1 MSVRKQRWLEIGG
14 VVLIFLVALFIR
26 TYQLDRFPP
35 GLYNDEAAYGMDG
48 LAALHGDLRIFYE
61 RNNGREPLFIYL
73 LALAFQSLGATAYAI
88 RVTAAVVGA
97 ATVATTYWMVR
108 AIFQFDPQTNA
119 QPARWYA
126 GWVALFL
133 TFSYWHISLSRV
145 GFRAITLPLAL
156 TIAFALF
163 WMVWRR
169 LRQPG
174 GAPWTLTIIAGLAL
188 SLPLY
193 TYTAGRMAS
202 LLFASMVAAT
212 WLTAKHFAIDRTRL
226 FKTTGMMAAAALLGA
241 LPLLIY
247 FVRHPNYFAAHA
259 VEVSVLN
266 TQYAGDNPLL
276 ALITSIVKSLLLFV
290 TLPDGNLRHNPAQIP
305 VFDPLLALWL
315 LGGLGLAIYGWR
327 KLTTLFALLWF
338 LALVAPAVLSSEGA
352 PHSLRMIGL
361 LPIVYVLPVLAMAW
375 ATRLPPTRWQ
385 PFMRWLPLP
394 FLLIAATV
402 GVTSYFGAWTPLEQF
417 RGAFRTDYAD
427 FARSIAATD
436 TTQTVWVL
444 PLSPADALTDGK
456 FNTIDFFQH
465 DAGAYATLPVDA
477 TTAAAELERLTRGR
491 RFVNVL
497 RPADAPE
504 LQETAWI
511 FSDVQGLLDLLLRR
525 NSVGPPATDQAQAG
539 IPYTA
544 YELLDQRSFA
554 LPPTAQ
560 TVTDASFGGLFQLI
574 GVNLGGGNRW
584 EARAGQLTMPADQPL
599 WVVLQW
605 GASQPVTAMHK
616 TSLLLRDADGAI
628 AGQADALLVGDRHP
642 GVLESTYQIVE
653 PLPGLAPG
661 RYTLELRVYEDATGR
676 VYPVTRAG
684 EASAAFFPL
693 AAVTMTPPLQ
703 PSAEVAPQFTL
714 SNAPMPPDFQ
724 VMGYDLPGR
733 QLAPGDALP
742 LTLYFHAPL
751 TPTVDY
757 SVTVTLAEAE
767 RVAAQQTLTPGG
779 AAFPPSAWRAGEVMR
794 VPAALLIDS
803 AAANGVYR
811 LHFLVE
817 AEGRAIAD
825 FDLGEIE
832 VTGRPH
838 VMDAPP
844 IELPLEAS
852 FGDAVRLIGM
862 NSAPKI
868 VSAPGSSISL
878 TLVWQP
884 LLTEQRSLVRFV
896 QVLDAAGQ
904 LVAQQDAVPCDSGC
918 PATSWFA
925 GEYLQDPVSLALPSA
940 LPAGQYQLI
949 TGWYDPDSE
958 QRLPAFDAAH
968 NPMPDDAVILPAQV
982 RVKE

>member
-1 MSVRKQRWLEIGG
+1 MSVRKQHWLEIGL

-48 LAALHGDLRIFYE
+48 VAALHGDLRVFYE

-73 LALAFQSLGATAYAI
+73 LALAFQSLGATSYAI

-97 ATVATTYWMVR
+97 ATVVTTYWMVR
-108 AIFQFDPQTNA
+108 TLFQFDPQANA

-174 GAPWTLTIIAGLAL
+174 GAPWALTVIAGLAL

-193 TYTAGRMAS
+193 TYTAGRMAA
-202 LLFASMVAAT
+202 LLFASIVAAT
-212 WLTAKHFAIDRTRL
+212 WLTAKRFAIDRARL
-226 FKTTGMMAAAALLGA
+226 LKTTGVMAVAALVGA

-247 FVRHPNYFAAHA
+247 FVRHPDYFAAHA

-266 TQYAGDNPLL
+266 AQYAGDNPLL
-276 ALITSIVKSLLLFV
+276 ALLTSTVKSLLLFV
-290 TLPDGNLRHNPAQIP
+290 SLPDGNLRHNPAQIP
-305 VFDPLLALWL
+305 VFDPLLAMWL
-315 LGGLGLAIYGWR
+315 LLGIGLAIYSWR

-361 LPIVYVLPVLAMAW
+361 LPIVYVLPVSAMAW
-375 ATRLPPTRWQ
+375 VTRLPPARWQ
-385 PFMRWLPLP
+385 PFMRWLPAP
-394 FLLIAATV
+394 FLLLAAGV
-402 GVTSYFGAWTPLEQF
+402 GVTSYFGAWTPIEQF

-427 FARSIAATD
+427 FARSIAASD

-456 FNTIDFFQH
+456 FNTIDFFQR

-477 TTAAAELERLTRGR
+477 TTAAVELERLTQGR

-497 RPADAPE
+497 RPIDAPE
-504 LQETAWI
+504 LQETAWV
-511 FSDVQGLLDLLLRR
+511 FTDVQGLLDLLLRR
-525 NSVGPPATDQAQAG
+525 NSVGPSATDQAQAG

-554 LPPTAQ
+554 LPATAQ
-560 TVTDASFGGLFQLI
+560 AVTETTFGDLFQLT

-584 EARAGQLTMPADQPL
+584 EARNGRLTMPADQPL
-599 WVVLQW
+599 WVALQW
-605 GASQPVTAMHK
+605 AASQPVTAMHK
-616 TSLLLRDADGAI
+616 TSLVLRDAGGNV

-642 GVLESTYQIVE
+642 GVLDSTYQIVE

-676 VYPVTRAG
+676 VYPVTHAG
-684 EASAAFFPL
+684 EANAAFFPL
-693 AAVTMTPPLQ
+693 AEVTLTPPLR
-703 PSAEVAPQFTL
+703 PGAEVAPQFTL
-714 SNAPMPPDFQ
+714 DNAPMPPDFQ
-724 VMGYDLPGR
+724 VIGYDLPGR

-742 LTLYFHAPL
+742 LTLYFHAPV
-751 TPTVDY
+751 TPMQDY
-757 SVTVTLAEAE
+757 TATVTLLAEDE
-767 RVAAQQTLTPGG
+767 STAAQQTLTPGG
-779 AAFPPSAWRAGEVMR
+779 AAFPPSAWRAGEVVR
-794 VPAALLIDS
+794 VPMALLVDS
-803 AAANGVYR
+803 AAANGFYR
-811 LHFLVE
+811 LRFLVQ

-832 VTGRPH
+832 VAGRPH

-844 IELPLEAS
+844 IELPIEAG

-862 NSAPKI
+862 NSASEI
-868 VSAPGSSISL
+868 ISAPGASISL

-884 LLTEQRSLVRFV
+884 LAAEQRSLVRFV

-904 LVAQQDAVPCDSGC
+904 LVAQQDAVPCDGGC
-918 PATSWFA
+918 PATSWLA
-925 GEYLQDPVSLALPSA
+925 GEYLQDPVSLVLPSA
-940 LPAGQYQLI
+940 MPAGQYQLI

-958 QRLPAFDAAH
+958 QRLPALDVHH
-968 NPMPDDAVILPAQV
+968 NTLTDDAVVLPAKV
-982 RVKE
+982 HVK